1 MPAPASADEF
11 LDLVHKSRVADE
23 KRLSACLEKLH
34 ANGEFPSDPAHLANL
49 LISDGIL
56 TEFQADNLLEGRYR
70 GFSIGKY
77 KLLARIGSGGMGQV
91 YLCEH
96 PLMRRRVAVKVL
108 PPAKAAD
115 EASRERFYR
124 EARAA
129 ATLDHPNIVHAY
141 DIDQDNKFL
150 FLVMEYVDGSDLQDI
165 VQTSGP
171 LEVSRACHY
180 IQQAALGL
188 EHARRQ
194 GLVHRD
200 IKPGNI
206 LVDRSGVAKILDM
219 GLALFFNDTGD
230 NLTKEFDENVLG
242 TTDYLAPE
250 QAIDSHGVDCRA
262 DVYSLGA
269 TFYFLL
275 TGRTP
280 FGEGSVAQKL
290 LWHTHRTPQPLS
302 TWRQGVPAELE
313 AVLFKMMAKQ
323 PADRYQ
329 TPGAVAEALAPF
341 TQTPIAPPPEGEM
354 PPLHSPAG
362 VAESSPTPMPSVSA
376 RPVTPTVAPFEPRTF
391 SPLAHREF
399 AAAPRVGSLTAQ
411 AAPDAVRPGALP

>member
-1 MPAPASADEF
+1 MPAPASAEEF
-11 LDLVHKSRVADE
+11 LDLVYKSRVADE

-34 ANGEFPSDPAHLANL
+34 ANGEFPSDPGHLANL

-70 GFSIGKY
+70 GFAIGKY
-77 KLLARIGSGGMGQV
+77 KILGRIGSGGMGQV

-115 EASRERFYR
+115 ESARERFYR

-141 DIDQDNKFL
+141 DIDQDSKFL
-150 FLVMEYVDGSDLQDI
+150 FLVMEYVDGADLQDI
-165 VQTSGP
+165 VTSSGP
-171 LEVSRACHY
+171 LEVARACHY
-180 IQQAALGL
+180 IQQTALGL

-206 LVDRSGVAKILDM
+206 LVDRSGTAKILDM
-219 GLALFFNDTGD
+219 GLALFFNDAGD

-280 FGEGSVAQKL
+280 FGEGTVAQKL
-290 LWHTHRTPQPLS
+290 LWHTHRTPQPIS
-302 TWRQGVPAELE
+302 DWRQGVPPELE
-313 AVLFKMMAKQ
+313 AIIFKMMAKQ

-329 TPGAVAEALAPF
+329 TPGAVAEALAPY
-341 TQTPIAPPPEGEM
+341 TQAPIPPPPEGEM
-354 PPLHSPAG
+354 PPYHG
-362 VAESSPTPMPSVSA
+362 TVSGN
-376 RPVTPTVAPFEPRTF
+376 
-391 SPLAHREF
+391 EF
-399 AAAPRVGSLTAQ
+399 
-411 AAPDAVRPGALP
+411 